1 MLSACPSGA
10 MMVFITYSFSFHDF
24 KCDGKTHVD
33 VMLHVCVQ
41 EQLEEHRPGL
51 ELEEGWILVCKHTE
65 GGDRLV
71 PVESPE
77 TVSRQQQLFG
87 YDHKP
92 CNRWEQVVNVEN
104 ALYIGSKPKIA
115 ECDEAAVQK
124 LR

>member
-1 MLSACPSGA
+1 MCPT
-10 MMVFITYSFSFHDF
+10 F
-24 KCDGKTHVD
+24 THVGS
-33 VMLHVCVQ
+33 MIHVGVQ
-41 EQLEEHRPGL
+41 EQMEEHRPGM

-77 TVSRQQQLFG
+77 TANRQEQLFG

-92 CNRWEQVVNVEN
+92 CNRWEKVVNVEN

-115 ECDEAAVQK
+115 ERDDAAVQK